1 MNSNGEP
8 TASNQ
13 IEVPARTGWPM
24 VAAFGFT
31 LVFAGLLTHPLV
43 SIFGAVALVMG
54 LVGWFR
60 VVLPEAAHE
69 TGPVEREIGV
79 EANPARKVRHLE
91 IGEQGHRAR
100 LPLQV
105 YPSGTG
111 IRGGLAGGA

>member
-24 VAAFGFT
+24 VGAFGLT

-60 VVLPEAAHE
+60 VVLPQEAHE
-69 TGPVEREIGV
+69 TVPVEPETRIAVKPRPEV
-79 EANPARKVRHLE
+79 QHLE
-91 IGEQGHRAR
+91 VGEQGHRAR
-100 LPLQV
+100 LPLQ
-105 YPSGTG
+105 
-111 IRGGLAGGA
+111 